1 MSPVPRR
8 SKPDVAQP
16 AAAALLAN
24 APLIARWTERL
35 LAQSDPPLTVSQY
48 LVMRAIEDGPL
59 TASELARRTGVSG
72 PAISQLIA
80 ALTAAG
86 WVQRSEAVADRRRQ
100 DLALTPVGEKLLKTI
115 DTTLVGRLAGLIADV
130 PPPELDALAR
140 ALPHVQSALAGTP
153 PPRRPPPPRH
163 PPPGHAPSRR
173 PPSGPPP
180 LGPLL

>member
-1 MSPVPRR
+1 MSPVPPRAKHGQDATQ
-8 SKPDVAQP
+8 S
-16 AAAALLAN
+16 AAALVAT

-35 LAQSDPPLTVSQY
+35 LAQNDPPLTVSQY
-48 LVMRAIEDGPL
+48 LAMRAIQANPV

-86 WVQRSEAVADRRRQ
+86 WVQRSEAIADRRRQ
-100 DLALTPVGEKLLKTI
+100 DLALTPVGNRLLTAV
-115 DTTLVGRLAGLIADV
+115 DTALVERLAGLIADV

-163 PPPGHAPSRR
+163 PPPGHAPPRR
-173 PPSGPPP
+173 PPSGPP
-180 LGPLL
+180 

>member
-8 SKPDVAQP
+8 SKHDKHDAAQR

-86 WVQRSEAVADRRRQ
+86 WVQRREAVADRRRQ
-100 DLALTPVGEKLLKTI
+100 DLALTPVGHRLLTTV
-115 DTTLVGRLAGLIADV
+115 DTALVDRLAGLIADV

-153 PPRRPPPPRH
+153 PPRRPPSPRPPPPRH
-163 PPPGHAPSRR
+163 PPRR
-173 PPSGPPP
+173 HP
-180 LGPLL
+180 LA

>member
-1 MSPVPRR
+1 MPPAPHRP
-8 SKPDVAQP
+8 KHDVTQP

-48 LVMRAIEDGPL
+48 LVMRAIADGPL

-80 ALTAAG
+80 ALSAAG
-86 WVQRSEAVADRRRQ
+86 WVRRSEASADRRRQ
-100 DLALTPVGEKLLKTI
+100 DLALTDAGAKLLGTV
-115 DTTLVGRLAGLIADV
+115 DTVLVGRLAGLIEDV

-153 PPRRPPPPRH
+153 PPRRAPPPRQPPPRH
-163 PPPGHAPSRR
+163 LAPGHAP
-173 PPSGPPP
+173 PGPPR
-180 LGPLL
+180 